1 MTDPRQRVAEYLK
14 WQNTVS
20 PFLLPKELLVKRPV
34 APAPVAPVAPVAS
47 AEPVAISSNDGP
59 ATGDGPAA
67 AMTAFAREIAGCR
80 SCRLGETRTNL
91 VFGDGDPHARI
102 MFIGEGPGRDEDL
115 QGVPFVGRA
124 GQLLTKIIES
134 GMKIPRSSVYIANIV
149 KCRPPEN
156 RVPHKDEAAACI
168 GHLKRQIAIVRPEA
182 IVLLGKTALQYLLGE
197 EMSINEARQQVFH
210 YEGIRVFVTYH
221 PSALLRNPDYKRPTW
236 EDIKKVLVFL
246 GLPVEN

>member
-14 WQNTVS
+14 WQNAVS
-20 PFLLPKELLVKRPV
+20 PFSLPKELFVKPSRP
-34 APAPVAPVAPVAS
+34 PAPPPSVAPVNADAS
-47 AEPVAISSNDGP
+47 RAGDDPE
-59 ATGDGPAA
+59 ATIA
-67 AMTAFAREIAGCR
+67 AFAREIAGCR

-134 GMKIPRSSVYIANIV
+134 GMRIPRSSVYIANIV

-168 GHLKRQIAIVRPEA
+168 GHLKRQISIVRPEA
-182 IVLLGKTALQYLLGE
+182 IVLLGKTALQYLLGQ
-197 EMSINEARQQVFH
+197 EMSITEARQQVFH